1 MSRGGLARRFPV
13 LAIRDFRLLL
23 ADRLI
28 APASVGFSMVGV
40 SFAVLRA
47 TNSATD
53 LSYVL
58 AAQIAPSLV
67 FALLGGVAAD
77 RFPPQ
82 RVIVAANLLMA
93 LGEGTF
99 GVLVLTGRPPLW
111 AMLGLEALTG
121 TGVAIFYPASQALL
135 PRIVPRGML
144 QEASAISR
152 MAMNT
157 GQMSGAAIAGLLVAA
172 AGPGWAL
179 VLCGIGMVATVP
191 LLLSIRGAREDL
203 RPVTGPAA
211 KGEAAPAPS
220 MLTELREGW
229 SEFRSHTW
237 LWVIVAQF
245 CIVMMAWYG
254 AFSVLGPVVAREH
267 LGGPAA
273 WGAITA
279 ADALGLIVGGLVS
292 LRFTPHR
299 PMLFVVLTGAAVAI
313 SPLSLAMVLPLPAV
327 CAASFGLGVFVEM
340 MMVQWTVAL
349 ARKIPPD
356 KLARVSSYDVL
367 GSVMAMP
374 AGALI
379 AGPLASAI
387 GVSAAQYAAAAAI
400 ILASALAL
408 IPRDIRTM
416 RSGDDAVPAVAEAV
430 AELEAAVLLRGGPQ
444 RLKAEHSRRPA
455 RPGARFAWLP
465 RVEFRPHGLA
475 GCGLA
480 HAPLGGQR
488 IDEDEPETGLVEAG
502 WGTRLR
508 PVPVGVLDL
517 DSQPGPGG
525 LQVQCYRMSAASM
538 PYRVG
543 DQFRDEQDGGL
554 LHMGQPPAGQRV
566 AGSVARQPH
575 RLVSDGERHLQVA
588 LGPVRPPGAR
598 VNPPGSASVSRHRMP
613 QPRCPPVVRHCSRRT
628 PSQALRPC
636 SRGHD
641 MDGIHEA
648 GPRRAFPRAVLLRG
662 SGSDLD

>member
-1 MSRGGLARRFPV
+1 MSRGGLVRRFPV

-47 TNSATD
+47 TNSPAD

-82 RVIVAANLLMA
+82 RVIVAANLMMA

-111 AMLGLEALTG
+111 AMIGLEMVTG
-121 TGVAIFYPASQALL
+121 VGVAIFYPASQALL

-144 QEASAISR
+144 QDASAISR
-152 MAMNT
+152 LAMNS
-157 GQMSGAAIAGLLVAA
+157 GQMSGAAAAGLLVAA

-179 VLCGIGMVATVP
+179 ALCGIGMVATVP
-191 LLLSIRGAREDL
+191 LLLSIRGGQDL
-203 RPVTGPAA
+203 RPPRRSRPAGA
-211 KGEAAPAPS
+211 GAAGAAEPAAPS

-245 CIVMMAWYG
+245 AVVMMAWYG

-279 ADALGLIVGGLVS
+279 ADSLGLIAGGIVS
-292 LRFTPHR
+292 LRVTPRR
-299 PMLFVVLTGAAVAI
+299 PMLFVVLTGGAVAI
-313 SPLSLAMVLPLPAV
+313 SPLSLAMVLPLPAI

-340 MMVQWTVAL
+340 MMVQWTVAM
-349 ARKIPPD
+349 ARNIPPD
-356 KLARVSSYDVL
+356 RLARVSSYDVL

-379 AGPLASAI
+379 AGPLGAAI
-387 GVSAAQYAAAAAI
+387 GISSAQYAAAAVI
-400 ILASALAL
+400 IVASALAL
-408 IPRDIRTM
+408 IPHDVRTM
-416 RSGDDAVPAVAEAV
+416 RGGDPAVPP
-430 AELEAAVLLRGGPQ
+430 AA
-444 RLKAEHSRRPA
+444 
-455 RPGARFAWLP
+455 
-465 RVEFRPHGLA
+465 
-475 GCGLA
+475 
-480 HAPLGGQR
+480 
-488 IDEDEPETGLVEAG
+488 
-502 WGTRLR
+502 
-508 PVPVGVLDL
+508 
-517 DSQPGPGG
+517 
-525 LQVQCYRMSAASM
+525 AAAA
-538 PYRVG
+538 
-543 DQFRDEQDGGL
+543 GGL
-554 LHMGQPPAGQRV
+554 LDV
-566 AGSVARQPH
+566 
-575 RLVSDGERHLQVA
+575 
-588 LGPVRPPGAR
+588 
-598 VNPPGSASVSRHRMP
+598 VSR
-613 QPRCPPVVRHCSRRT
+613 
-628 PSQALRPC
+628 
-636 SRGHD
+636 
-641 MDGIHEA
+641 
-648 GPRRAFPRAVLLRG
+648 
-662 SGSDLD
+662 